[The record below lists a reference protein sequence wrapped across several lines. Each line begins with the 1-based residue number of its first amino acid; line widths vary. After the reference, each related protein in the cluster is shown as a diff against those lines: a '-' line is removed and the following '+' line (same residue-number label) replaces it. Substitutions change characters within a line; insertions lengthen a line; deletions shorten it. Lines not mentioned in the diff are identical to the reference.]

1 MQQPKRTKY
10 RKSQTGVQKGI
21 ATSGFMMAHGS
32 FGLKAMSS
40 GFLTAREIEAARK
53 TIAHALH
60 RGGKVWIRVFAHKDF
75 TKKALEVPMG
85 WGKWGVEYYHSP
97 IPAGTI
103 IFEIEGVS
111 DTMART
117 AFTLAG
123 QKLSV
128 KTSIVDKT
136 SLFFLAA

>member
-10 RKSQTGVQKGI
+10 RKSQTGTQKGI

-40 GFLTAREIEAARK
+40 GFITAREIEAARK

-60 RGGKVWIRVFAHKDF
+60 RGGKVWIRVFPHKDF

-85 WGKWGVEYYHSP
+85 
-97 IPAGTI
+97 
-103 IFEIEGVS
+103 
-111 DTMART
+111 
-117 AFTLAG
+117 
-123 QKLSV
+123 
-128 KTSIVDKT
+128 
-136 SLFFLAA
+136 